1 LNNPAA
7 LEAWPQKKG
16 ESEPQNTNAAGLLSS
31 IDQKL
36 QKQGVGPAG
45 FEPPPAIPT
54 GKEPTAKNEPQKKVE
69 IEPKLVLDK
78 GPLFL
83 NPGETHG
90 ITSATPEPVTQE
102 KKPESAEK
110 QPATRNISQALV
122 KGPTQPQVAPA
133 AKQEEEKKPVP
144 GQDPENKGVF
154 NQIIQDIDN
163 IGKILNPFR
172 W

>member
-1 LNNPAA
+1 ML
-7 LEAWPQKKG
+7 LK
-16 ESEPQNTNAAGLLSS
+16 NAAGLLSS

-45 FEPPPAIPT
+45 FEPPPAAPVGSNET
-54 GKEPTAKNEPQKKVE
+54 KGKNEPQKKVE
-69 IEPKLVLDK
+69 IEPKLVLEK

-83 NPGETHG
+83 NPGETQG
-90 ITSATPEPVTQE
+90 LTGTTPEPVNQE

-110 QPATRNISQALV
+110 EPATRNISKALV
-122 KGPTQPQVAPA
+122 KGPTQPQAAPA

-154 NQIIQDIDN
+154 DQIRQDIDS